1 MVRSWLSRVAA
12 TGIFQRPSVGG
23 GAFSAAIMGIVIE
36 DALAAMPLYLA
47 WELLGPGVVGG
58 LARSLCAFFPGTK
71 GLAVSFMGR
80 LPRWMDR
87 LVGALRVLCGRFRVG
102 WGGSGTGG
110 RRKVSIR
117 VVSAS
122 VFVGSPSW
130 GLVVVGFVRVRE
142 RSRASAQRERWVA
155 QVPLRCAS
163 REERTV
169 LAIGPADLVRCPM
182 SCRNAGKDA
191 GSAPII
197 VIMGSCVQAS

>member
-47 WELLGPGVVGG
+47 CELLGPGVVGG

-102 WGGSGTGG
+102 WGCVDGGGARAPVEEEGG
-110 RRKVSIR
+110 RSVFAW
-117 VVSAS
+117 VSAS
-122 VFVGSPSW
+122 VFVGSPIW
-130 GLVVVGFVRVRE
+130 GLVVVRFVRVRE
-142 RSRASAQRERWVA
+142 RSRASAQREREVA
-155 QVPLRCAS
+155 YGV
-163 REERTV
+163 V
-169 LAIGPADLVRCPM
+169 
-182 SCRNAGKDA
+182 
-191 GSAPII
+191 
-197 VIMGSCVQAS
+197 